1 MPIKAACLIACS
13 LAIGFLDA
21 SGQSSRSGGMNR
33 GVSNEVKP
41 QSQASVLERW
51 TDAYISGLPASQHF
65 RGNVLVEQDRQVVLK
80 KSYGLA
86 DESWNVPNTADS
98 RFEIASLTKQFTAVA
113 ILQLVEAGK
122 ISVDDPISKYY
133 PQAPAAWNGITV
145 EELLTHTSGLPNNEI
160 KNFTKGI
167 AVPYTVDELIQTFRD
182 RPLVA
187 APGKKWAYTNTEYYL
202 LAYMIE
208 RLSGESYGA
217 YLTNHI
223 FKQLGMSHSGFAGTL
238 TIVPQMAEGYT
249 REDGRLRLRDYFDR
263 SLEIGAG
270 GIYTTVDDLVTW
282 NHALD
287 APGFLT
293 QRSLDQM
300 FSIHPPGNYGYGWFI
315 DEQPERRV
323 YHEGGDP
330 GYAAFEA
337 RYPDKHLLILVLSN
351 EDDSP
356 VRDLSEAIAAQLG
369 VGSHKAPK

>member
-1 MPIKAACLIACS
+1 MPTKAACLIACS
-13 LAIGFLDA
+13 LALGFLDA
-21 SGQSSRSGGMNR
+21 SGQSSRSFVKDPS
-33 GVSNEVKP
+33 VSNGFELHN
-41 QSQASVLERW
+41 QASILERW
-51 TDAYISGLPASQHF
+51 TDAYVSGLPSGQHF
-65 RGNVLVEQDRQVVLK
+65 RGNVLVEQNGHVALK

-122 ISVDDPISKYY
+122 ISLDDSISKYY

-160 KNFTKGI
+160 KDFTKGI
-167 AVPYTVDELIQTFRD
+167 AVPYTVEELIQTFRD

-187 APGKKWAYTNTEYYL
+187 PPGKKWAYTNTEYYL
-202 LAYMIE
+202 LAYFIE

-217 YLTNHI
+217 YLTDHI
-223 FKQLGMSHSGFAGTL
+223 FKPLGMSRSGFAGTL

-282 NHALD
+282 NRALD

-315 DEQPERRV
+315 DQQPERRI

-330 GYAAFEA
+330 GFAVFEA

-356 VRDLSEAIAAQLG
+356 VRDLSVALAAQLG
-369 VGSHKAPK
+369 VGSQKTP